1 MEIAER
7 MNLTRVKA
15 LTKKEFIQ
23 VARDYRSLALAIAI
37 PVLLLILFG
46 FALSLDVDNVPLA
59 IWDQDKTQNSADFI
73 RKFQGSRYFKVVGY
87 FGNYEQLE
95 EMINKNQVLAAMVI
109 STDFSKRIQSSQT
122 AAVQLLV
129 DGSDSNTATIALG
142 YASSVVSNY
151 NTKFVLETFS
161 KFNMSEPG
169 VIDVRPRIW
178 FNQDLKSRN
187 YIVPGLIA
195 VIIMIIAALLT
206 SLTVARERERG
217 TMEQLISTP
226 VKASEIILGKFIPYF
241 IIGLVDQL
249 IAVAMAQFVYHVP
262 FRGSFVLLFL
272 CSSLFLAGSLAL
284 GMLVSIRAKNQLMAS
299 QLAMLLTFL
308 PGFLLSGFAW
318 AISNMPPAIRAITHV
333 VPARYF
339 ITILR
344 GIYLKGIGIKVLLPD
359 ITLLAVFTIIMIFLA
374 GRSFKKKVFY

>member
-1 MEIAER
+1 

-23 VARDYRSLALAIAI
+23 VARDYRSLTLAVAI
-37 PVLLLILFG
+37 PILLLILFG

-59 IWDQDKTQNSADFI
+59 IWDQDKTQISADFI

-87 FGNYEQLE
+87 FDNYKQLE
-95 EMINKNQVLAAMVI
+95 EMIDRNQALMAMVI
-109 STDFSKRIQSSQT
+109 GTNFSELIQSSQP
-122 AAVQLLV
+122 APVQLLI

-142 YASSVVSNY
+142 YASAVVSGY
-151 NTKFVLETFS
+151 NAKFLLQAFS
-161 KFNMSEPG
+161 KSGIPEPAM
-169 VIDVRPRIW
+169 IDVRPRVW
-178 FNQDLKSRN
+178 FNQDLRSRN
-187 YIVPGLIA
+187 YIIPGLIA

-226 VKASEIILGKFIPYF
+226 VKAGEIILGKFIPYF
-241 IIGLVDQL
+241 IIGLIDQL

-262 FRGSFVLLFL
+262 FRGSLALLFL
-272 CSSLFLAGSLAL
+272 CSALFLTGALAL
-284 GMLVSIRAKNQLMAS
+284 GMLISITAKNQLMAS
-299 QLAMLLTFL
+299 QLAMLVTFL

-318 AISNMPPAIRAITHV
+318 AISNMPPTIQAITHA

-339 ITILR
+339 INILR
-344 GIYLKGIGIKVLLPD
+344 GIYLKGIGIKVLSID
-359 ITLLAVFTIIMIFLA
+359 IFLLVVFTVIMVALA
-374 GRSFKKKVFY
+374 DKNFKKKVS

>member
-1 MEIAER
+1 

-23 VARDYRSLALAIAI
+23 VARDYRSLALAVAI

-59 IWDQDKTQNSADFI
+59 IWNQDKTQISDDFV

-87 FGNYEQLE
+87 FGNYKQLE
-95 EMINKNQVLAAMVI
+95 EMIDRNQALMAMVI
-109 STDFSKRIQSSQT
+109 DTNFSELIQSSQP
-122 AAVQLLV
+122 APIQLLI

-142 YASSVVSNY
+142 YANAVVSGY
-151 NTKFVLETFS
+151 NAKFILQTFS
-161 KFNMSEPG
+161 KSGIPEPAM
-169 VIDVRPRIW
+169 IDVRPRVW
-178 FNQDLKSRN
+178 FNQDLRSRN

-226 VKASEIILGKFIPYF
+226 VKAGEIILGKFIPYF
-241 IIGLVDQL
+241 IIGLFDQL

-262 FRGSFVLLFL
+262 FRGSLVLLFL
-272 CSSLFLAGSLAL
+272 CSALFLTGALAL
-284 GMLVSIRAKNQLMAS
+284 GMLISITAKNQLMAS
-299 QLAMLLTFL
+299 QLAMLVTFL

-318 AISNMPPAIRAITHV
+318 AISNMPPAIQAITHA

-339 ITILR
+339 INILR
-344 GIYLKGIGIKVLLPD
+344 GIYLKGVGIKVLSID
-359 ITLLAVFTIIMIFLA
+359 IFLLVIFTVIMVA
-374 GRSFKKKVFY
+374 LADKNFKKKVS

>member
-1 MEIAER
+1 

-15 LTKKEFIQ
+15 LTRKEFIQ
-23 VARDYRSLALAIAI
+23 VARDYRSLALAIVI
-37 PVLLLILFG
+37 PVLLLVLFG

-59 IWDQDKTQNSADFI
+59 VWDQDKTEISTDFI
-73 RKFQGSRYFKVVGY
+73 RRFQGSRYFKIIGY
-87 FGNYEQLE
+87 FDNYEQLE
-95 EMINKNQVLAAMVI
+95 QMIDRNRTLMAMVI
-109 STDFSKRIQSSQT
+109 DTNFSESIQSNKP

-142 YASSVVSNY
+142 YASAVVSGY
-151 NTKFVLETFS
+151 NANFVLETFS
-161 KFNMSEPG
+161 KAGVPEPALMD
-169 VIDVRPRIW
+169 IRPRVW

-187 YIVPGLIA
+187 YIIPGLIA

-226 VKASEIILGKFIPYF
+226 VQAGEIILGKFIPYF
-241 IIGLVDQL
+241 VIGVIDQL
-249 IAVAMAQFVYHVP
+249 IAVAMAQFIYHVP
-262 FRGSFVLLFL
+262 FRGNLALLFF
-272 CSSLFLAGSLAL
+272 CSSLFLTGSLAM
-284 GMLVSIRAKNQLMAS
+284 GMLISITARNQLMAS
-299 QLAMLLTFL
+299 QLAMLVTFL

-318 AISNMPPAIRAITHV
+318 PIANMPPAIQAITHV

-344 GIYLKGIGIKVLLPD
+344 GIYLKGVGVKVLWPD
-359 ITLLAVFTIIMIFLA
+359 ILLLVIFSVIMVALA
-374 GRSFKKKVFY
+374 DKNFKKKVS

>member
-1 MEIAER
+1 

-15 LTKKEFIQ
+15 LTRKEFIQ

-37 PVLLLILFG
+37 PVLLLVLFG

-59 IWDQDKTQNSADFI
+59 VWDQDKTEISMDFI
-73 RKFQGSRYFKVVGY
+73 RRFQGSRYFKIIGY
-87 FGNYEQLE
+87 FDNYEQLE
-95 EMINKNQVLAAMVI
+95 QMIDRNRTLMAMVI
-109 STDFSKRIQSSQT
+109 DTNFSESIQSNKP

-142 YASSVVSNY
+142 YASAVVSGY
-151 NTKFVLETFS
+151 NANFVLETFS
-161 KFNMSEPG
+161 KSGVSEPALMD
-169 VIDVRPRIW
+169 IRPRVW

-187 YIVPGLIA
+187 YIIPGLIA

-226 VKASEIILGKFIPYF
+226 VKAGEIILGKFIPYF
-241 IIGLVDQL
+241 VIGVIDQL
-249 IAVAMAQFVYHVP
+249 IAVAMAQFIYHVP
-262 FRGSFVLLFL
+262 FRGNLALLFF
-272 CSSLFLAGSLAL
+272 CSSLFLTGSLAM
-284 GMLVSIRAKNQLMAS
+284 GMLISITAKNQLMAS
-299 QLAMLLTFL
+299 QLAMLVTFL

-318 AISNMPPAIRAITHV
+318 PIANMPPAIQAITHV

-339 ITILR
+339 ITLLR
-344 GIYLKGIGIKVLLPD
+344 GIYLKGVGVKVLWPD
-359 ITLLAVFTIIMIFLA
+359 ILLLVIFSVIMVALA
-374 GRSFKKKVFY
+374 DKNFKKKVS

>member
-1 MEIAER
+1 

-15 LTKKEFIQ
+15 LTRKEFIQ

-37 PVLLLILFG
+37 PVLLLVLFG

-59 IWDQDKTQNSADFI
+59 VWDRDKTEISMDFV
-73 RKFQGSRYFKVVGY
+73 RKFQGSRYFRIIGY
-87 FGNYEQLE
+87 FDNYQQLE
-95 EMINKNQVLAAMVI
+95 QMINRNRALMAMVI
-109 STDFSKRIQSSQT
+109 DTNFSELIQSSKP

-142 YASSVVSNY
+142 YASAVVSGY
-151 NTKFVLETFS
+151 NANFVLQTFS
-161 KFNMSEPG
+161 KSGMPEPAMM
-169 VIDVRPRIW
+169 DVRPRVW
-178 FNQDLKSRN
+178 FNQDLRSRN
-187 YIVPGLIA
+187 YIIPGLIA

-241 IIGLVDQL
+241 IIGLIDQI
-249 IAVAMAQFVYHVP
+249 IAVTMAEFVYHVP
-262 FRGSFVLLFL
+262 FRGNLALLFF
-272 CSSLFLAGSLAL
+272 CSSLFLTGALAL
-284 GMLVSIRAKNQLMAS
+284 GMLISITARNQLMAS
-299 QLAMLLTFL
+299 QLAMLVTFL

-318 AISNMPPAIRAITHV
+318 AISNMPPAIQAITHA

-344 GIYLKGIGIKVLLPD
+344 GIYLKGVGVKVLWPD
-359 ITLLAVFTIIMIFLA
+359 IVLLVIFTIIMVALA
-374 GRSFKKKVFY
+374 DKNFKKKVS

>member
-1 MEIAER
+1 MEKVGR

-37 PVLLLILFG
+37 PVLLLVLFG

-59 IWDQDKTQNSADFI
+59 IWDQDKTQISADFI
-73 RKFQGSRYFKVVGY
+73 RKFQGSRYFNIVGY
-87 FGNYEQLE
+87 FDNYGQLD
-95 EMINKNQVLAAMVI
+95 EMIDKNEVLAAMVI
-109 STDFSKRIQSSQT
+109 DTDFSKHIQSNQP

-161 KFNMSEPG
+161 KFNTSEPA

-226 VKASEIILGKFIPYF
+226 VKAGEIILGKFIPYF
-241 IIGLVDQL
+241 VIGLVDQL

-284 GMLVSIRAKNQLMAS
+284 GMLISIRAKNQLMAS
-299 QLAMLLTFL
+299 QLAMLSTFL

-318 AISNMPPAIRAITHV
+318 AISNMPTAIRAITHV

-359 ITLLAVFTIIMIFLA
+359 VILLAVFTIIMIVLA
-374 GRSFKKKVFY
+374 GKSFKKKVFN

>member
-1 MEIAER
+1 MEKTGR

-23 VARDYRSLALAIAI
+23 VARDYRSLTLAIAI

-59 IWDQDKTQNSADFI
+59 IWDRDKTQISADFI
-73 RKFQGSRYFKVVGY
+73 RKFQGSRYFRVVGY
-87 FGNYEQLE
+87 FDNYEQLE
-95 EMINKNQVLAAMVI
+95 EMINRNRALMAMVI
-109 STDFSKRIQSSQT
+109 DTNFSKRIQSNQP
-122 AAVQLLV
+122 APVQLLV

-142 YASSVVSNY
+142 YASAVVSNY
-151 NTKFVLETFS
+151 NASFVIESFS
-161 KFNMSEPG
+161 KFGIPEPTM
-169 VIDVRPRIW
+169 IDVKPRIW

-187 YIVPGLIA
+187 YIIPGLVA

-226 VKASEIILGKFIPYF
+226 VKAGEIILGKFIPYF
-241 IIGLVDQL
+241 IIGLIDQL
-249 IAVAMAQFVYHVP
+249 IAVAMAQFVYQVP
-262 FRGSFVLLFL
+262 FRGNLVLLFL
-272 CSSLFLAGSLAL
+272 CSSLFLAGALAL
-284 GMLVSIRAKNQLMAS
+284 GMLISITAKNQLMAS
-299 QLAMLLTFL
+299 QLAMLVTFL

-318 AISNMPPAIRAITHV
+318 AISNMPPAIQAITHA

-344 GIYLKGIGIKVLLPD
+344 GIYLKGVGVKVLWLD
-359 ITLLAVFTIIMIFLA
+359 IFLLVVFTIIIVALA
-374 GRSFKKKVFY
+374 DKNFKKKVF

>member
-1 MEIAER
+1 

-15 LTKKEFIQ
+15 LTRKEFIQ
-23 VARDYRSLALAIAI
+23 VSRDYRSLTLAIAI

-59 IWDQDKTQNSADFI
+59 VWDRDKTQISADFI
-73 RKFQGSRYFKVVGY
+73 RKFQSSRYFRVVGY
-87 FGNYEQLE
+87 FDSYEQLDQ
-95 EMINKNQVLAAMVI
+95 MINRNQALMAMVI
-109 STDFSKRIQSSQT
+109 DADFSARIQSRQP

-142 YASSVVSNY
+142 YAGAVVAGY
-151 NTKFVLETFS
+151 NATFILQTFS
-161 KFNMSEPG
+161 KAGLPEPAM
-169 VIDVRPRIW
+169 IDVRPRVW

-187 YIVPGLIA
+187 YIIPGLIA

-226 VKASEIILGKFIPYF
+226 VKAGEIILGKLIPYF
-241 IIGLVDQL
+241 IIGLIDQL
-249 IAVAMAQFVYHVP
+249 IAVAMAEFVYHVP
-262 FRGSFVLLFL
+262 FRGNLVLLFL
-272 CSSLFLAGSLAL
+272 CSSLFLTGSLAL
-284 GMLVSIRAKNQLMAS
+284 GMLISITAKNQLMAS
-299 QLAMLLTFL
+299 QLAMLVTFL

-318 AISNMPPAIRAITHV
+318 AISNMPPAIQAITHV

-344 GIYLKGIGIKVLLPD
+344 GIYLKGVGVNVLWLD
-359 ITLLAVFTIIMIFLA
+359 ILLLVIFTLIMVALADKN
-374 GRSFKKKVFY
+374 FKKKVS

>member
-1 MEIAER
+1 MGKVGR

-37 PVLLLILFG
+37 PVLLLVLFG
-46 FALSLDVDNVPLA
+46 FALSLDVDNVPIA
-59 IWDQDKTQNSADFI
+59 VWDQDKTQISADFI
-73 RKFQGSRYFKVVGY
+73 RKFQGSRYFNIVGY
-87 FGNYEQLE
+87 FDDYKQLD
-95 EMINKNQVLAAMVI
+95 EMIDKNQVLAAMVI
-109 STDFSKRIQSSQT
+109 GTDFSKHIQSNQP

-142 YASSVVSNY
+142 YANSVVSNY

-161 KFNMSEPG
+161 KFNVSEPA

-226 VKASEIILGKFIPYF
+226 VKAGEIILGKFIPYF
-241 IIGLVDQL
+241 VIGFVDQL
-249 IAVAMAQFVYHVP
+249 IAVSMAQFVYHVP
-262 FRGSFVLLFL
+262 FRGSLTLLFL

-284 GMLVSIRAKNQLMAS
+284 GMLISIRAKNQLMAS
-299 QLAMLLTFL
+299 QLAMLSTFL

-318 AISNMPPAIRAITHV
+318 AISNMPTAIRVITHV

-344 GIYLKGIGIKVLLPD
+344 GIYLKGIGINVLLPE
-359 ITLLAVFTIIMIFLA
+359 IILLAVFTILMIVLA
-374 GRSFKKKVFY
+374 RKSFKKKVFN

>member
-1 MEIAER
+1 MEKTSR

-59 IWDQDKTQNSADFI
+59 IWDQDKTQISADFI
-73 RKFQGSRYFKVVGY
+73 RKFQGSRYFRVVGY
-87 FGNYEQLE
+87 FDNYEQLD
-95 EMINKNQVLAAMVI
+95 EMIDRNQVLAAMVI
-109 STDFSKRIQSSQT
+109 GPDFSKHIQSSQP
-122 AAVQLLV
+122 APVQLLV

-142 YASSVVSNY
+142 YASAVVSNY
-151 NTKFVLETFS
+151 NASFVLETFS
-161 KFNMSEPG
+161 KFGMPEPAM
-169 VIDVRPRIW
+169 IDVRPRVW

-187 YIVPGLIA
+187 YIIPGLIA

-226 VKASEIILGKFIPYF
+226 VKAGEIILGKFIPYF
-241 IIGLVDQL
+241 IIGLIDQL
-249 IAVAMAQFVYHVP
+249 IAVAMTEFVYHVP
-262 FRGSFVLLFL
+262 FRGNLALLFL
-272 CSSLFLAGSLAL
+272 CSSLFLTGALAL
-284 GMLVSIRAKNQLMAS
+284 GMLISITAKNQLMAS
-299 QLAMLLTFL
+299 QLAMLVTFL

-318 AISNMPPAIRAITHV
+318 AISNMPPVIQAITHA

-344 GIYLKGIGIKVLLPD
+344 GIYLKGVGVKVLWLD
-359 ITLLAVFTIIMIFLA
+359 ILLLVIFTIIVVALA
-374 GRSFKKKVFY
+374 DKNFKKKVS

>member
-1 MEIAER
+1 

-23 VARDYRSLALAIAI
+23 VARDYRSLTLAIAT

-59 IWDQDKTQNSADFI
+59 IWDRDKTQISADFI
-73 RKFQGSRYFKVVGY
+73 RKFQGSRYFRVVGY
-87 FGNYEQLE
+87 FDNYEQLE
-95 EMINKNQVLAAMVI
+95 EMINKNRALMAMVI
-109 STDFSKRIQSSQT
+109 DTNFSELIQSSQP
-122 AAVQLLV
+122 APVQLLV

-142 YASSVVSNY
+142 YASAVVSDY
-151 NTKFVLETFS
+151 NAKFILRTFS
-161 KFNMSEPG
+161 QFGMPEPSM
-169 VIDVRPRIW
+169 IDVRPRVW
-178 FNQDLKSRN
+178 FNQDLRSRN
-187 YIVPGLIA
+187 YIIPGLIA

-226 VKASEIILGKFIPYF
+226 VKAGEIILGKFIPYF
-241 IIGLVDQL
+241 IIGFIDQL
-249 IAVAMAQFVYHVP
+249 IAVATAQFVYHVS
-262 FRGSFVLLFL
+262 FRGNLALLFL
-272 CSSLFLAGSLAL
+272 CSALFLTGALAL
-284 GMLVSIRAKNQLMAS
+284 GMLISITAKNQLMAS
-299 QLAMLLTFL
+299 QLAMLVTFL

-318 AISNMPPAIRAITHV
+318 AISNMPPAIQVITHI

-344 GIYLKGIGIKVLLPD
+344 GIYLKGVGVKVLWLD
-359 ITLLAVFTIIMIFLA
+359 IFLLVVFTIIMVAIA
-374 GRSFKKKVFY
+374 DKNFKKKVF

>member
-1 MEIAER
+1 

-23 VARDYRSLALAIAI
+23 VARDYRSLALAVAI

-59 IWDQDKTQNSADFI
+59 IWNQDKTQISDDFI
-73 RKFQGSRYFKVVGY
+73 RKFQGSRYFKIVGY
-87 FGNYEQLE
+87 FHNYKQIED
-95 EMINKNQVLAAMVI
+95 MIDRNQALMAMVI
-109 STDFSKRIQSSQT
+109 DTNFSELIQSSQP
-122 AAVQLLV
+122 APIQLLI
-129 DGSDSNTATIALG
+129 DGSDSITATIALG
-142 YASSVVSNY
+142 YANAVVSGY
-151 NTKFVLETFS
+151 NAKFILQTFS
-161 KFNMSEPG
+161 KSGIPEPAM
-169 VIDVRPRIW
+169 IDVRPRVW
-178 FNQDLKSRN
+178 FNQDLRSRN

-226 VKASEIILGKFIPYF
+226 VKAGEIILGKFIPYF
-241 IIGLVDQL
+241 IIGLFDQL

-262 FRGSFVLLFL
+262 FRGSLVLLFL
-272 CSSLFLAGSLAL
+272 CSALFLTGALAL
-284 GMLVSIRAKNQLMAS
+284 GMLISITAKNQLMAS
-299 QLAMLLTFL
+299 QLAMLVTFL

-318 AISNMPPAIRAITHV
+318 AISNMPPAIQAITHA

-339 ITILR
+339 INILR
-344 GIYLKGIGIKVLLPD
+344 GIYLKGVGIKVLSID
-359 ITLLAVFTIIMIFLA
+359 IFLLVIFTVIMVA
-374 GRSFKKKVFY
+374 LADKNFKKKVS